1 MRGALL
7 VCIALCVENDVK
19 PNLSYPSV
27 PPKIIRLENTSSV
40 EGGSAELTCHS
51 EGDPAPTM
59 TFQKAGE
66 QPYAYGANVSND
78 TDLPFNIRTGRRNE
92 TDYL

>member
-1 MRGALL
+1 MRCWCVLH
-7 VCIALCVENDVK
+7 LCVENDVQ
-19 PNLSYPSV
+19 PNLSHPSV

-78 TDLPFNIRTGRRNE
+78 TDPRFNISTGTINE